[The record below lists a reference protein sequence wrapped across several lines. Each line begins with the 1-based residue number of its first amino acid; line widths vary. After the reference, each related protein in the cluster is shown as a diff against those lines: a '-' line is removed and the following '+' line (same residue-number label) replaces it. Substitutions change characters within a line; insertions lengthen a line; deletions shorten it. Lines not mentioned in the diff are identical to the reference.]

1 MEKEYGSYSLAP
13 LQKPSNLTPVVSKA
27 KRLQLPVR
35 KQSQIIQLA
44 ARALAH
50 PVGQI
55 GMAATAFAAGV
66 ALSRWMPGSRQM
78 IPFRKKPVAG
88 EPEEW
93 MITGV
98 GMTIQ
103 SGGERVSVWSIV
115 RSAAH
120 R

>member
-1 MEKEYGSYSLAP
+1 MEKESSNYALVP
-13 LQKPSNLTPVVSKA
+13 LQQPSNLTPVVSKA

-55 GMAATAFAAGV
+55 GMAATVFAAGA
-66 ALSRWMPGSRQM
+66 ALSKWLPGGRQM
-78 IPFRKKPVAG
+78 IPFRKKPATG

-93 MITGV
+93 VITGV
-98 GMTIQ
+98 GMTI
-103 SGGERVSVWSIV
+103 
-115 RSAAH
+115 
-120 R
+120 